1 MQLVQVKRREFLRM
15 IVGAATCW
23 AVSAAAQQPKMP
35 TIGVLVVESPGSEQF
50 KQQLREELRK
60 LGYVDGQNIR
70 FELRSDQG
78 KTARLSELAAELV
91 QLKVD
96 IIVTWFT
103 LAVRAAKEATREIPI
118 VMGLAGNPVETGL
131 VDALA
136 RPGGNVTGISGV
148 TGELG
153 AKASS

>member
-96 IIVTWFT
+96 IIVTWLT
-103 LAVRAAKEATREIPI
+103 LAVTTREIPI